1 MGSVSFI
8 VPPSPPAEIAACL
21 NAAALAGGYDMA
33 PAPTRRALT
42 SNLLTLTK
50 DAHESGYILIPWP
63 TAAGRLEA
71 CLSTTL
77 RERAEPYHLLIELAR
92 GKVNQLRCQT
102 ADWDAIGLAVEPEDR
117 QELRALTRR
126 FGEAVLAPDLP
137 DSGGVALDAL
147 RRAGAAGERLSASFA
162 EQLLQTRVGENGPL
176 ETRLDCNLSQV
187 PPPEARASLVSTF
200 TSVRLTPDWSS
211 LEPRRGEYHWAAFD
225 ELVAWAYS
233 TGLDV
238 SVGPVVDLADG
249 RFPDWVAEDAAG
261 DYARLADA
269 LTGFTEATLRRYQ
282 ERVRSWQVCSG
293 FNHRDVYGLGEDDR
307 LRLATRL
314 MEAARGVDADCSWV
328 LGLAQ
333 PWGDYLT
340 DGGNTYTPLVF
351 ADNLVRA
358 GFQFAAVELEVLTGG
373 PTRGSLPRDAIA
385 LYRLVELF
393 GLLSLPLE
401 VTFGGF
407 PATVGGHGPDENLE
421 TAVALAVSLPQV
433 RAVRLNV
440 ADADGNRP
448 GVIQSESLRNC
459 LKDLRV
465 RYLA

>member
-1 MGSVSFI
+1 MGSVSFF
-8 VPPSPPAEIAACL
+8 VPPVPPPEVAACL
-21 NAAALAGGYDMA
+21 HAAALAGGYDMA
-33 PAPTRRALT
+33 PAPTRRALG
-42 SNLLTLTK
+42 NDLLTLTK
-50 DAHESGYILIPWP
+50 DANESGYILIPWP
-63 TAAGRLEA
+63 TATGRLEA

-92 GKVNQLRCQT
+92 GKVNQVRCQT

-117 QELRALTRR
+117 QELLALTRR
-126 FGEAVLAPDLP
+126 FGEAVLAPDQP
-137 DSGGVALDAL
+137 DARAVALEAM

-162 EQLLQTRVGENGPL
+162 DQLLQTRVGENGPID
-176 ETRLDCNLSQV
+176 TRLDCNLSQL
-187 PPPEARASLVSTF
+187 PPPESRAAFVSTF
-200 TSVRLTPDWSS
+200 TSVRLTPDWSK
-211 LEPRRGEYHWAAFD
+211 LEPRPGEYHWADLD
-225 ELVAWAYS
+225 ELVAWAFT

-238 SVGPVVDLADG
+238 SVGPVIDLADG
-249 RFPDWVAEDAAG
+249 RFPDWVAEAAAG
-261 DYARLADA
+261 DYARLAEV
-269 LTGFTEATLRRYQ
+269 LGRFTEATIRRYKD
-282 ERVRSWQVCSG
+282 RVRSWQVCSG
-293 FNHRDVYGLGEDDR
+293 FNHRDAHGLGEDDR

-314 MEAARGVDADCSWV
+314 MEAARNVDAECSWV
-328 LGLAQ
+328 LGIAQ

-340 DGGNTYTPLVF
+340 DEDNTYTPLVF

-373 PTRGSLPRDAIA
+373 STRGSLPRDAIA

-407 PATVGGHGPDENLE
+407 PAADTGRSPDEHLE

-440 ADADGNRP
+440 ADAEGNRP
-448 GVIQSESLRNC
+448 GVVHSESLRNC

>member
-8 VPPSPPAEIAACL
+8 VPPSPPAEVAACL
-21 NAAALAGGYDMA
+21 QAAALAGGYDMA

-42 SNLLTLTK
+42 NDLLTLTK

-63 TAAGRLEA
+63 TAAGGLEA

-92 GKVNQLRCQT
+92 GKVNQVRCQT
-102 ADWDAIGLAVEPEDR
+102 ADWDAIGLTVEPALR

-126 FGEAVLAPDLP
+126 FGAAVLAPDLP
-137 DSGGVALDAL
+137 DSRGVALEAM

-162 EQLLQTRVGENGPL
+162 EQLLQTRVGENGPI
-176 ETRLDCNLSQV
+176 ETRIDCNLSQL
-187 PPPEARASLVSTF
+187 PPPEARANFVSTF
-200 TSVRLTPDWSS
+200 TSVRLTPDWSR
-211 LEPRRGEYHWAAFD
+211 LEPQPGEYHWAAFD
-225 ELVAWAYS
+225 ELVAWAFT

-249 RFPDWVAEDAAG
+249 HFPAWVAESVAG
-261 DYARLADA
+261 DYGRLADA
-269 LTGFTEATLRRYQ
+269 LAGFTEAILRRYQ
-282 ERVRSWQVCSG
+282 DRVRSWQVCSG
-293 FNHRDVYGLGEDDR
+293 FNHRDAYGLGEDDR

-314 MEAARGVDADCSWV
+314 MESARAVDTECSWV

-333 PWGDYLT
+333 PWGDYLI
-340 DGGNTYTPLVF
+340 DEENTYTPLVF

-401 VTFGGF
+401 VTFGGL
-407 PATVGGHGPDENLE
+407 PAAGRSPDENLE
-421 TAVALAVSLPQV
+421 TAVALAASLPQV
-433 RAVRLNV
+433 RAVRFNIS
-440 ADADGNRP
+440 DAEGNCP